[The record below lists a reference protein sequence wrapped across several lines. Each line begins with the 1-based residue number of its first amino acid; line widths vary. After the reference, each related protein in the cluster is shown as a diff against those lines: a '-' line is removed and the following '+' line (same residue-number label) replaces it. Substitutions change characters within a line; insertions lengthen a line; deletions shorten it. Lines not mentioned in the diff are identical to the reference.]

1 MTQIT
6 KKALAESLKKQM
18 QITQLAKITVN
29 DVVNECGLN
38 RRTLYYNFHDIYDL
52 LEWIYKTEIKEVLGK
67 NRICQTWKKG
77 LLQIFNYLHENRK
90 MVFNTYKSVD
100 RDLLENHLYNEI
112 FNLILGVVNELAK
125 DLNVSD
131 EDKKYVAEFY
141 KIIFA
146 GVVINWIK
154 NNMGEDAE
162 EVVNN
167 LGKIISRD
175 IHRALL
181 KYEKKEKSN

>member
-18 QITQLAKITVN
+18 QITPLAKITVN

-52 LEWIYKTEIKEVLGK
+52 LEWNFKTEVKEVLGENK
-67 NRICQTWKKG
+67 TCKTWEKG
-77 LLQIFNYLHENRK
+77 LLQILNYLQENRK
-90 MVFNTYKSVD
+90 MVFNTYKSID
-100 RDLLENHLYNEI
+100 RDSLENHLYNEI
-112 FNLILGVVNELAK
+112 FNLILAVVNELAK

-131 EDKKYVAEFY
+131 EDKKHVAEFY

-146 GVVINWIK
+146 GIVIDWIK
-154 NNMGEDAE
+154 NNMVEDPVE
-162 EVVNN
+162 IVNN
-167 LGKIISRD
+167 LDKIISGD
-175 IHRALL
+175 IRRALL
-181 KYEKKEKSN
+181 KYEKKG